1 MMWVH
6 KDYDD
11 ASADEIRRFVLQW
24 PLAVVI
30 ANEPELRVAHA
41 PAQLRTGPDG
51 RDELVG
57 HVAAADPIA
66 SSLRDGTKLLV
77 CFTGPRI
84 YVSPRWYADR
94 GLPTYNFVAVHF
106 RGTARPLTEP
116 GPVVA
121 HLMSL
126 VRDHE
131 RSAPKPWR
139 VDTWARARTV
149 QLLNELQAFTMAVD
163 SVEAKVKMSQN
174 RTEADRER
182 VMSMLE
188 GASDDGAAAALR
200 LMRDRFDV
208 WGADRPR

>member
-1 MMWVH
+1 MWVH
-6 KDYDD
+6 GDYDD
-11 ASADEIRRFVLQW
+11 ASADEIRRFVLDW

-30 ANEPELRVAHA
+30 ATHPELRVAHA
-41 PAQLRTGPDG
+41 PVQLRTGPDG

-66 SSLRDGTKLLV
+66 GSLQDGSDLLV

-126 VRDHE
+126 VGDHE
-131 RSAPKPWR
+131 RSAPDPWR

-163 SVEAKVKMSQN
+163 SFEAKVKMSQN

-188 GASDDGAAAALR
+188 EASDDGAAAALR
-200 LMRDRFDV
+200 LMRDRFDAAGV
-208 WGADRPR
+208 ARPR

>member
-1 MMWVH
+1 V
-6 KDYDD
+6 
-11 ASADEIRRFVLQW
+11 
-24 PLAVVI
+24 
-30 ANEPELRVAHA
+30 
-41 PAQLRTGPDG
+41 QLRTGPDG

-66 SSLRDGTKLLV
+66 SSLQDGSELLV

-106 RGTARPLTEP
+106 RGNARPLTEP

-126 VRDHE
+126 VGDHE
-131 RSAPKPWR
+131 RSARDPWR
-139 VDTWARARTV
+139 VDAWARARTV
-149 QLLNELQAFTMAVD
+149 QLLNGLQAFTMAVD

-174 RTEADRER
+174 RTEADRAR
-182 VMSMLE
+182 VMSMLD
-188 GASDDGAAAALR
+188 GATTDGAAAALR
-200 LMRDRFDV
+200 LMRDRFHSSGV
-208 WGADRPR
+208 VRPR

>member
-1 MMWVH
+1 MWVH
-6 KDYDD
+6 GDYDD
-11 ASADEIRRFVLQW
+11 ASPDEIRRFVLDW
-24 PLAVVI
+24 PLAMVI
-30 ANEPELRVAHA
+30 ATDPELRVAHA
-41 PAQLRTGPDG
+41 PVQLRTGPDG

-57 HVAAADPIA
+57 HVAAADPMA
-66 SSLRDGTKLLV
+66 DSLRDGSELLV

-126 VRDHE
+126 VGDHE
-131 RSAPKPWR
+131 RSAPEPWR
-139 VDTWARARTV
+139 VDAWARARTV
-149 QLLNELQAFTMAVD
+149 QLLNELLAFTMAVD

-174 RTEADRER
+174 RTEADRVR
-182 VMSMLE
+182 VMSMLD
-188 GASDDGAAAALR
+188 GASADGATEALR
-200 LMRDRFDV
+200 LMRDRFDAS
-208 WGADRPR
+208 GEAKPR